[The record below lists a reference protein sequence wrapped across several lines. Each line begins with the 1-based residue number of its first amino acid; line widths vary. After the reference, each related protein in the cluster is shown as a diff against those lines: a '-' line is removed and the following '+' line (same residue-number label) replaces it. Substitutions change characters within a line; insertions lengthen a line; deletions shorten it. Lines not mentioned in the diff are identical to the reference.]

1 LIGLRRICQE
11 RLDQA
16 CGGGAVAIYW
26 QEGGLARPPQRVA
39 IYVLCHV
46 ADKSSDTVDLAGRR
60 RVDCPPACRSP
71 ALIWLIGGVLRMKM
85 NHLLFRP
92 TIAPIGAVDGGRS
105 VPISS

>member
-16 CGGGAVAIYW
+16 CGDGAVAITW
-26 QEGGLARPPQRVA
+26 QEVGLARPPQRAAATSSVA
-39 IYVLCHV
+39 LPTSHP
-46 ADKSSDTVDLAGRR
+46 DKVDLARRR
-60 RVDCPPACRSP
+60 RVDFPPARRSP